1 MSHIVVPSKY
11 SPSNSLT
18 INFHDRSIQK
28 SIKSTTQKTNFAKIG
43 SKHTFTSNKMSS
55 YSNHQL
61 PSYTSDPA
69 GPDFP
74 LAMKA
79 SYTSSWSKILCSSSK
94 TIHLSPSP
102 SYPATHPQTSYKV
115 SLSNGFY
122 GSLILDDASKSTAPL
137 ARASPEGR
145 RGYDVLLPG
154 SIVAEGLRRQ
164 SRKNKWTFAIPV
176 GVHGE
181 VETFEWRRSRG
192 SEIKQLG
199 ASWRGWKLVRL
210 GSSSRGQYDA
220 AQDMYHEKDDESLP
234 RYSSSED
241 EKHGRADSA
250 HAIEESGEGEIV
262 AVWAKTG
269 CWTSLHD
276 VGEFA
281 FHGSGASGE
290 LGSRFAVMAVM
301 TALCIWQK
309 AMRDQ
314 ATAGAVSA
322 TSTVV
327 VT

>member
-1 MSHIVVPSKY
+1 MSPY
-11 SPSNSLT
+11 
-18 INFHDRSIQK
+18 
-28 SIKSTTQKTNFAKIG
+28 
-43 SKHTFTSNKMSS
+43 SKH
-55 YSNHQL
+55 HL
-61 PSYTSDPA
+61 PAYTSDQSS
-69 GPDFP
+69 PDLP
-74 LAMKA
+74 LAIKA
-79 SYTSSWSKILCSSSK
+79 TYISSWSKILCCSSK

-102 SYPATHPQTSYKV
+102 SYPANHAQTSFKV
-115 SLSNGFY
+115 SLPNGFY

-176 GVHGE
+176 GVDGE

-199 ASWRGWKLVRL
+199 ASWRGWKLVRM
-210 GSSSRGQYDA
+210 GASGREQHDA
-220 AQDMYHEKDDESLP
+220 TEYHEKDDESLP
-234 RYSSSED
+234 RYSSED
-241 EKHGRADSA
+241 EKHGRTDSV

-262 AVWAKTG
+262 AVWAKSG

-290 LGSRFAVMAVM
+290 LGQRFAVMAVM

-314 ATAGAVSA
+314 ATAGAASAASVSM
-322 TSTVV
+322 VV

>member
-1 MSHIVVPSKY
+1 MDYKH
-11 SPSNSLT
+11 NMT
-18 INFHDRSIQK
+18 
-28 SIKSTTQKTNFAKIG
+28 STT
-43 SKHTFTSNKMSS
+43 MSS
-55 YSNHQL
+55 YSKNQP
-61 PSYTSDPA
+61 PSYASDPSTPSMPTA
-69 GPDFP
+69 
-74 LAMKA
+74 LKA
-79 SYTSSWSKILCSSSK
+79 SYSSSWSKLLCSSSK

-102 SYPATHPQTSYKV
+102 SYPADQSQTSYKV
-115 SLSNGFY
+115 SLPGGFY
-122 GSLILDDASKSTAPL
+122 GSLILDYASKSSAPL

-145 RGYDVLLPG
+145 RGYDVILPG

-164 SRKNKWTFAIPV
+164 SRKNKWTFALPV
-176 GVHGE
+176 GIDGE
-181 VETFEWRRSRG
+181 VEVFEWRRSRG

-199 ASWRGWKLVRL
+199 ASWRGWKLVRM
-210 GSSSRGQYDA
+210 GSSSRGQHEA
-220 AQDMYHEKDDESLP
+220 AQFHEKDDESLP
-234 RYSSSED
+234 RYSSED

-250 HAIEESGEGEIV
+250 HGIEESGEDEIV

-281 FHGSGASGE
+281 FLGSGASGE
-290 LGSRFAVMAVM
+290 LGQRFAVMAVM

-322 TSTVV
+322 TTSATTVV

>member
-1 MSHIVVPSKY
+1 MSPYSK
-11 SPSNSLT
+11 
-18 INFHDRSIQK
+18 
-28 SIKSTTQKTNFAKIG
+28 
-43 SKHTFTSNKMSS
+43 
-55 YSNHQL
+55 HQL
-61 PSYTSDPA
+61 PAYTSDQSS
-69 GPDFP
+69 PDLP
-74 LAMKA
+74 LAIKA
-79 SYTSSWSKILCSSSK
+79 TYTSSWSKILCCSSK

-102 SYPATHPQTSYKV
+102 SYPANHPQTSFKV
-115 SLSNGFY
+115 SLPNGFY

-164 SRKNKWTFAIPV
+164 SRKNKWTFALPV
-176 GVHGE
+176 GVDGE

-199 ASWRGWKLVRL
+199 ASWRGWKLVRM
-210 GSSSRGQYDA
+210 GSSSRGQDDA
-220 AQDMYHEKDDESLP
+220 AEYHEKDDESLP
-234 RYSSSED
+234 RYSSED
-241 EKHGRADSA
+241 EKHGRADSV
-250 HAIEESGEGEIV
+250 HAVEEGGEGEIV

-290 LGSRFAVMAVM
+290 LGQRFAVMAVM

-314 ATAGAVSA
+314 ATAGAASA
-322 TSTVV
+322 ASVSTVV

>member
-1 MSHIVVPSKY
+1 M
-11 SPSNSLT
+11 
-18 INFHDRSIQK
+18 
-28 SIKSTTQKTNFAKIG
+28 
-43 SKHTFTSNKMSS
+43 S
-55 YSNHQL
+55 YSTNQTTT
-61 PSYTSDPA
+61 YTSDASTPSIPTA
-69 GPDFP
+69 
-74 LAMKA
+74 LKA
-79 SYTSSWSKILCSSSK
+79 SYNSSWSKLLCSSSK

-102 SYPATHPQTSYKV
+102 SYPANQSQETLKV
-115 SLSNGFY
+115 SLPGGFY
-122 GSLILDDASKSTAPL
+122 GSLILDYASKSAALL

-164 SRKNKWTFAIPV
+164 SRKNKWSFALPMGID
-176 GVHGE
+176 GE
-181 VETFEWRRSRG
+181 VEVFEWRRSRG
-192 SEIKQLG
+192 AEIKQLG
-199 ASWRGWKLVRL
+199 ASWRGWKLVRM
-210 GSSSRGQYDA
+210 GSGGREQHHA
-220 AQDMYHEKDDESLP
+220 AQYHEKDDESLP
-234 RYSSSED
+234 RYSSED

-250 HAIEESGEGEIV
+250 HGSEESGEDEIV

-281 FHGSGASGE
+281 FLGSGASGE
-290 LGSRFAVMAVM
+290 LGQRFAVMAVM

-322 TSTVV
+322 TTSVSTVV

>member
-1 MSHIVVPSKY
+1 MSP
-11 SPSNSLT
+11 
-18 INFHDRSIQK
+18 
-28 SIKSTTQKTNFAKIG
+28 
-43 SKHTFTSNKMSS
+43 
-55 YSNHQL
+55 YSNHHL
-61 PSYTSDPA
+61 SPYTSDQPS
-69 GPDFP
+69 PDFP
-74 LAMKA
+74 LAFKA
-79 SYTSSWSKILCSSSK
+79 SYNSSWSKILCSCSK

-102 SYPATHPQTSYKV
+102 SYSANHPQTSFKV
-115 SLSNGFY
+115 SLPNGFY

-176 GVHGE
+176 GINGK
-181 VETFEWRRSRG
+181 VEIFEWRRSRG

-210 GSSSRGQYDA
+210 ESNNRGQDDA
-220 AQDMYHEKDDESLP
+220 AEYHEKDDESLP
-234 RYSSSED
+234 RYSSED
-241 EKHGRADSA
+241 EKHSRADSA
-250 HAIEESGEGEIV
+250 HASEESREGEIV

-269 CWTSLHD
+269 FWTSLHD

-290 LGSRFAVMAVM
+290 LGQRFAVMAVM

-322 TSTVV
+322 TTSVSTVV

>member
-1 MSHIVVPSKY
+1 MDHKDALASTTMSSHSKEY
-11 SPSNSLT
+11 TSNSSSPS
-18 INFHDRSIQK
+18 
-28 SIKSTTQKTNFAKIG
+28 
-43 SKHTFTSNKMSS
+43 
-55 YSNHQL
+55 
-61 PSYTSDPA
+61 
-69 GPDFP
+69 FP
-74 LAMKA
+74 TAIKA
-79 SYTSSWSKILCSSSK
+79 SYNSSWSKLLCSGSK

-102 SYPATHPQTSYKV
+102 SHPNTADQSQTSYKF
-115 SLSNGFY
+115 SLPNGFY
-122 GSLILDDASKSTAPL
+122 GSLILDNTSPKSTSPL

-164 SRKNKWTFAIPV
+164 SRKNKWVFALPV
-176 GVHGE
+176 GVDGE

-192 SEIKQLG
+192 TEIKQLG

-210 GSSSRGQYDA
+210 GGSSHEQNNASSQFQDA
-220 AQDMYHEKDDESLP
+220 DDESLP
-234 RYSSSED
+234 RYSTED
-241 EKHGRADSA
+241 EKHDRADSA

-290 LGSRFAVMAVM
+290 LGQRFAVMAVM

-322 TSTVV
+322 ATSVTSVTVS
-327 VT
+327 